1 MDAARPA
8 RHDKMVELVELMLK
22 LHKDLPKATTPHEQ
36 ESVQRQIAAP
46 DKTIDALV
54 YDHYGLT
61 EYEIRTVERRQK

>member
-1 MDAARPA
+1 
-8 RHDKMVELVELMLK
+8 
-22 LHKDLPKATTPHEQ
+22 LPKATTPHEQ